1 MRALVISGG
10 GSKGAYAGGV
20 SQYLMEKQGRE
31 YDLFLGSSTG
41 SLLIPFLA
49 LGEIERIRHIYTNV
63 NQRSIFSLSPFI
75 TKKKGN
81 REYVGINYFSSTLQF
96 LKKKRTFGES
106 KNLRKTIR
114 KNFSRA
120 DYEKLKKTREDV
132 VVTVSNLT
140 KNQVEYK
147 SIKKCTYDE
156 FCDWI
161 WISCNYVPFMS
172 LVTKDDCEYADG
184 GFGCLVPIREAVKRG
199 ATEIDA
205 IILDSENLEY
215 NKVLGK
221 NPFSLMVNLFGFMWD
236 QVLHHNVVE
245 GQLAALNKDVTLN
258 LYYTPS
264 RLTEN
269 SLIFNKKLM
278 TAWWKQGHEY
288 AAEKY
293 RQLQESKLKNQGK

>member
-10 GSKGAYAGGV
+10 GSKGAFAGGV
-20 SQYLMEKQGRE
+20 SQYLMQKQARE

-41 SLLIPFLA
+41 SLLIPYLA
-49 LGEIERIRHIYTNV
+49 MGDIEKIHEIYTNV

-75 TKKKGN
+75 TKKKGD
-81 REYVGINYFSSTLQF
+81 REYVGINYMSSLLQF

-106 KNLRKTIR
+106 KNLLKTIR
-114 KNFSRA
+114 NNFSKQ
-120 DYEKLKKTREDV
+120 DFEQLKRTAKDV

-147 SIKKCTYDE
+147 SMNDCNYDE
-156 FCDWI
+156 FCDWV

-172 LVTKDDCEYADG
+172 LVTKNECEYADG
-184 GFGCLVPIREAVKRG
+184 GFGCLVPIQEAVKRG

-205 IILDSENLEY
+205 IILESENMEH
-215 NKVLGK
+215 NNVLGK

-236 QVLHHNVVE
+236 QVRYHNVME
-245 GQLAALNKDVTLN
+245 GRLAAINKNVKLN

-264 RLTEN
+264 QLTEN

-278 TAWWKQGHEY
+278 TEWWKQGYAY

-293 RQLQESKLKNQGK
+293 KELQMSPVEE